1 MKVQEI
7 MANDPVCCAPN
18 TSLQEVA
25 ALMADRHYGEIPV
38 CESGS
43 KKPIGVIT
51 DRDITCRVVAKGRN
65 PSELTVREFMTSPC
79 ITVTAESDVDECC
92 RLMEE
97 HMIRRLPVVDANGNL
112 QGIVSLADVVRNAD
126 KRNTSRLVK
135 GVSQPYEHAARLVV

>member
-97 HMIRRLPVVDANGNL
+97 THDQAIACGRCKRQPPGHRVTGGCCPQRRQTQHVAFGQGCLPTL
-112 QGIVSLADVVRNAD
+112 
-126 KRNTSRLVK
+126 
-135 GVSQPYEHAARLVV
+135 